1 MNSHRALIE
10 RKNGCGD
17 AEIGEPNCK
26 LGAEGDSPR
35 MIAYFM
41 ATAVIVLPANKNY
54 AMLLEIYSFSAASVG
69 KFKFAPSESSG
80 WANFFTA
87 QRSRATAKEAN
98 EIA

>member
-1 MNSHRALIE
+1 MTVIDARDSDFAPRALIE

-54 AMLLEIYSFSAASVG
+54 AMLLEIYTLSPLHLWENLYLHRV
-69 KFKFAPSESSG
+69 
-80 WANFFTA
+80 
-87 QRSRATAKEAN
+87 SRPAGP
-98 EIA
+98 IF